1 MIKSLEFFFSFFQ
14 SYNKCYISEFFFRF
28 SRISFNLARTFA
40 VSCEAL
46 FLPFL
51 TSLLI
56 TYLMITS

>member
-51 TSLLI
+51 KSLLI
-56 TYLMITS
+56 TY